1 MRRRAFIAGAGATA
15 VAWPFATLA
24 QAQQRRARLAFL
36 AYETK
41 EATAD
46 WLAALR
52 EGLAALGY
60 AEGKSLEIDE
70 RYADADVS
78 RFPALAKD
86 LLQRHPDVIVAD
98 TPPAAVAANR
108 AAPELPVVLPI
119 FTDNLIPKLAAG
131 YEHPGGSVTGLATFV
146 EQMGGKFLELVLD
159 AIPGARAVGLLVN
172 PSSPTAD
179 IYRQQTSSAAQSR
192 NVAFVPT
199 EATTLDEMRA
209 AFEQLAAAKAQAVIV
224 HADALFIRERRMLG
238 ELSLRSRLPVFTDN
252 ELMFEAGALTY
263 SGVDVTENFRRAA
276 TYVDKILKGAKPGD
290 LPIEFPTRIRLFVN
304 LKVAKAL
311 GLTIPPTL
319 IARADEVIE

>member
-1 MRRRAFIAGAGATA
+1 
-15 VAWPFATLA
+15 
-24 QAQQRRARLAFL
+24 
-36 AYETK
+36 
-41 EATAD
+41 
-46 WLAALR
+46 
-52 EGLAALGY
+52 
-60 AEGKSLEIDE
+60 
-70 RYADADVS
+70 
-78 RFPALAKD
+78 
-86 LLQRHPDVIVAD
+86 VIIAD

-146 EQMGGKFLELVLD
+146 EQMGSKFLELVLD

-172 PSSPTAD
+172 PSSPTAE
-179 IYRQQTSSAAQSR
+179 IYRQQTSTAAQSR
-192 NVAFVPT
+192 NVVFAPID
-199 EATTLDEMRA
+199 ATTLDEMRS
-209 AFEQLAAAKAQAVIV
+209 AFEQLAAAKAQDVIV

-311 GLTIPPTL
+311 GLTIPPQL